1 MSLNGHLQQLKKK
14 HETLSK
20 RVEEAQRSPSMD
32 GSEIRELKKQKL
44 KIKEEIARLDGGTK
58 SKPPPTT
65 VRGGFFISLVITRRT
80 APRWRRWSIR

>member
-44 KIKEEIARLDGGTK
+44 KIKEEIARLD
-58 SKPPPTT
+58 S
-65 VRGGFFISLVITRRT
+65 
-80 APRWRRWSIR
+80 